1 MSERET
7 LRNDFERLTEQNGR
21 LAEENERLREENRLL
36 KLQIEEFKQKF
47 YKKNAG
53 PPEDDEPP
61 CSPQKKRGAPKGH
74 PGKTR
79 PVPDHVD
86 EHVDVNLS
94 ECPECGGH
102 NLNPCNR
109 HEDHY
114 QEDIILPQV
123 KVTRFR
129 HHFYWC
135 RDCHQAVYGVGDG
148 ELPGSYIGPVAKSL
162 ASFLHYQMKLP
173 YRKIRLLFHDLFHLT
188 FTPSAALGF
197 DGQIRCRGSP
207 LYEKMRQSL
216 PAQRF
221 VHADET
227 GWRNEG
233 VNHWLWCFIAPGYV
247 LYRIDRSRG
256 GKVVTAVL
264 GQRYAGTL
272 ISDFLASY
280 NRIRCRK
287 QRCLVHLL
295 RLIKKWLIYFADD
308 RPRRKYFENLKTL
321 VKSILRLS
329 AQYASRRPKHF
340 VVRKAD
346 LVARLRRAL
355 NLRLDHPRAD
365 KFIRKLAAKRN
376 QLVACLDSPEVCAHN
391 NIAERL
397 LRDNVIMRKITF
409 GNRSFRGNGQR
420 NHEILM
426 SLIQT
431 ARMQNLNP
439 LHFLHTLLTQP
450 AAAAADLQPALTS
463 GR

>member
-1 MSERET
+1 MNELEG
-7 LRNDFERLTEQNGR
+7 LQQDVGR
-21 LAEENERLREENRLL
+21 LQEENARLREENRLL
-36 KLQIEEFKQKF
+36 KLQLEEFRQKF
-47 YKKNAG
+47 FKKNT
-53 PPEDDEPP
+53 PKSEDDETSQPP
-61 CSPQKKRGAPKGH
+61 KKRGAPTGH

-79 PVPDHVD
+79 PVPDHFD
-86 EHVDVNLS
+86 EQVDVKLAQ
-94 ECPECGGH
+94 CPACGGH
-102 NLNPCNR
+102 HLSTCHR

-123 KVTRFR
+123 KITRFR

-135 RDCHQAVYGVGDG
+135 PDCREVVYGVGVG

-173 YRKIRLLFHDLFHLT
+173 YRKIKLLFGDLFHLH
-188 FTPSAALGF
+188 FTPSAAPGF
-197 DGQIRCRGSP
+197 DRQVRCRGDP
-207 LYEKMRQSL
+207 LYDIMLRSL
-216 PAQRF
+216 PAQRY

-233 VNHWLWCFIAPGYV
+233 INHWLWCFIAKGYV
-247 LYRIDRSRG
+247 VYHIDRRRSG
-256 GKVVTAVL
+256 NVVTAVM
-264 GQRYAGTL
+264 GKRYAGTL
-272 ISDFLASY
+272 ISDFLGAY

-295 RLIKKWLIYFADD
+295 RLIKKWLVYFAGD
-308 RPRRKYFENLKTL
+308 RKRRKYFETMKAV

-329 AQYASRRPKHF
+329 AQYAQGRPQHY
-340 VVRKAD
+340 VLRKAD
-346 LVARLRRAL
+346 LVARLHRTL
-355 NLRLDHPRAD
+355 QLRLGHPRAD

-376 QLVACLDSPEVCAHN
+376 QLVACLDFPDVCAHN

-409 GNRSFRGNGQR
+409 GNRSFRGSGQR
-420 NHEILM
+420 NHEVLM

-431 ARMQNLNP
+431 ARLQHLNP
-439 LHFLHTLLTQP
+439 LDFLRLLITRP
-450 AAAAADLQPALTS
+450 AAASAALRPALAS